1 MSRISRQQWLALAV
15 LFCALSLP
23 LQAADL
29 LQAYREAL
37 QHDVQ
42 FAAAQAQYKAG
53 LEQRAQRRAGLLPQL
68 SMDAQN
74 TWNQTQYE
82 VASGDVEYRQQN
94 RTYSIQLVQPLFRWQ
109 SWVQYQQGRQLSAL
123 AASRQSIAYQ
133 ELVLRVAEAYFNVL
147 NAEEVFGAVIQLR
160 TADAE
165 HLASARKNF
174 ELGNVSIADVHEAQA
189 SFDRA
194 LAQAIKAENDLE
206 LARHALA
213 RVIGRQPEHLLT
225 LRPGIVLKAPQPN
238 RVDAWVEAATQGNFG
253 VQAQELSLH
262 IASDEVRSRQAE
274 HLPTLDLVASQN
286 MHERPNLGTERSE
299 SASVGLRLSMPLY
312 GGGRTSSAVREAQS
326 LKVQA
331 EAELEDARRA
341 AALAAREA
349 WLGVVGGMA
358 QIRALEAATR
368 SAQSAVDANRLGY
381 KVGVRIGIDVLEV
394 QSQLSDTVQQLSRA
408 RYDTLLAQLRLKAA
422 VGSLGEADLHE
433 VNALLA
439 AAPCAFGGD
448 GCG

>member
-165 HLASARKNF
+165 
-174 ELGNVSIADVHEAQA
+174 
-189 SFDRA
+189 
-194 LAQAIKAENDLE
+194 
-206 LARHALA
+206 
-213 RVIGRQPEHLLT
+213 
-225 LRPGIVLKAPQPN
+225 
-238 RVDAWVEAATQGNFG
+238 
-253 VQAQELSLH
+253 
-262 IASDEVRSRQAE
+262 
-274 HLPTLDLVASQN
+274 
-286 MHERPNLGTERSE
+286 
-299 SASVGLRLSMPLY
+299 
-312 GGGRTSSAVREAQS
+312 
-326 LKVQA
+326 
-331 EAELEDARRA
+331 
-341 AALAAREA
+341 
-349 WLGVVGGMA
+349 
-358 QIRALEAATR
+358 
-368 SAQSAVDANRLGY
+368 
-381 KVGVRIGIDVLEV
+381 
-394 QSQLSDTVQQLSRA
+394 
-408 RYDTLLAQLRLKAA
+408 
-422 VGSLGEADLHE
+422 
-433 VNALLA
+433 
-439 AAPCAFGGD
+439 
-448 GCG
+448 